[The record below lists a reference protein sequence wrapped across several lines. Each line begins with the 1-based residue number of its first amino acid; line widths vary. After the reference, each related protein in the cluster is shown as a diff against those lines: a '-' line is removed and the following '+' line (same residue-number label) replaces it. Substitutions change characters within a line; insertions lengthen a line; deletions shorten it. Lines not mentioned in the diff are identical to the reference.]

1 MTDDDAS
8 SGGSLVFGPRR
19 FTVWCGSVSFCLS
32 LGSGALVGP
41 SCSAGMPCSEGYKRQ
56 DPESKAP
63 SSWQLLLSAKKIQR
77 MDGVGG
83 SDPTESC

>member
-1 MTDDDAS
+1 MMRLLEDLS
-8 SGGSLVFGPRR
+8 SSVLGGSL
-19 FTVWCGSVSFCLS
+19 CGSVSFCLS

-41 SCSAGMPCSEGYKRQ
+41 SCSAGVPCSEGCKRQ

-77 MDGVGG
+77 MGWGEVIQPKAAD
-83 SDPTESC
+83 TI